1 MYLKNKRVLAVILSE
16 EISRFTVE
24 GDRKGHGRYHFLF
37 RKEAHAVSPS
47 IAAFHISIDTIYDI
61 SLYV

>member
-1 MYLKNKRVLAVILSE
+1 MYLKNKRALAVILSE
-16 EISRFTVE
+16 EISRFTVEGKLVE

-37 RKEAHAVSPS
+37 RKEVHAVPPS
-47 IAAFHISIDTIYDI
+47 IAAFQI